1 MGPSCPIQTGMKVR
15 HALHSRQTTPGSQAL
30 HTTRTLGQRVV
41 SGGLLTVIGINTLAP
56 ALAPQCIPQGP
67 TVARDVVEHLI
78 EQATAAPSSAQSSSA
93 QSSTAHAGNAVTV
106 RMAQMAGQSRDA
118 RQIFADVDARL
129 QQVDRRS
136 AAPLGTAREAALETA
151 LVAAGIDVDLA
162 RAVAHGSQ
170 RAEQV
175 ARGVAAIERAVD
187 DGRLDPTALL
197 LGGASLVDRLSNDVG
212 LEAAFVVGFAL
223 APHLNASARLLAEAT
238 LHSGEAAI
246 HAFHRHH
253 QAVQHLKYPR
263 TGVAIVDGA
272 GFVGGSMVEL
282 VTTGLAFFGPGPA
295 LGLMKGGEPALVLAE
310 FIAAKTA
317 IAGTEKNLAAFTTLP
332 QDASALV
339 AGFLAGCASHA
350 TVDAAMSEAHGT
362 VDHVRSSSHALSVA
376 LEAGDLRAVHAALH
390 EALSTATPAERALW
404 GHVLRSAM
412 EHGAT
417 GALVT

>member
-1 MGPSCPIQTGMKVR
+1 
-15 HALHSRQTTPGSQAL
+15 
-30 HTTRTLGQRVV
+30 VV
-41 SGGLLTVIGINTLAP
+41 SGGLLTVIGVNTLAP

-67 TVARDVVEHLI
+67 TVARDVVEHLLD
-78 EQATAAPSSAQSSSA
+78 QAQSSS
-93 QSSTAHAGNAVTV
+93 QSSSVNAGNAISV
-106 RMAQMAGQSRDA
+106 RMAQMAVQSRDA

-136 AAPLGTAREAALETA
+136 AIPLGTAREAALETA
-151 LVAAGIDVDLA
+151 LVAAGIDADLA

-175 ARGVAAIERAVD
+175 TRGVAAIERAVD

-197 LGGASLVDRLSNDVG
+197 LGGASLVDRLSNDAG

-223 APHLNASARLLAEAT
+223 APHLNASARVLADAT

-253 QAVQHLKYPR
+253 QAVQHLKHPG
-263 TGVAIVDGA
+263 TGVAMVDGA
-272 GFVGGSMVEL
+272 GFVAASMVDL
-282 VTTGLAFFGPGPA
+282 VTAGLAFFGPGPV

-317 IAGTEKNLAAFTTLP
+317 IAGTEKTLAAFTTLP
-332 QDASALV
+332 QDASALL
-339 AGFLAGCASHA
+339 AGFLAGCAAH
-350 TVDAAMSEAHGT
+350 TTTDAAMSEAHAT
-362 VDHVRSSSHALSVA
+362 VDHVRSSTHALSAA
-376 LEAGDLRAVHAALH
+376 LDAGDLRAVHAALH

-412 EHGAT
+412 EHGAA
-417 GALVT
+417 GAPVT